1 MVKDIT
7 YENECQVKLLA
18 GIDKLANA
26 VKTTLGPSGRLV
38 LIQNTGKA
46 PLTTKDGVTV
56 AKSIE
61 LKDPVENL
69 GAQLAINVASKTN
82 DDTGDGTT
90 TATVLAQAICHNG
103 FEMIKKGARPSKIK
117 IGIETAV
124 NQICKTLDKN
134 AIKINDLPSIRNVAA
149 ISANNDT
156 ELGNMIADAVNK
168 VGVNGVIRVEESK
181 TGKTTVNIVDGLQ
194 FNRGYLSP
202 YFVTNS
208 TKPICELDHPY
219 ILLYNHKLSNFE
231 DFKDAITYAAENH
244 KPFFVI
250 ADDVDGEALT
260 TLIYNH
266 INNKI
271 KCCAVK
277 APGFGD
283 TRPGFFQDLALM
295 VGGTLV
301 SEETGTKLS
310 ELDPKC
316 ILGSAEKVIITKNNF
331 TIIHGNTD
339 PQKRADRIQLLKN
352 GLSLTKNPM
361 EKQHLENRLAK
372 IDGGIAVIN
381 VGGTTEVELRE
392 TKDRVDD
399 AVHAT
404 MAAIEEGII
413 PGGGVALLK
422 SAIINDILS
431 NEDKD
436 IKAGYDIVFKAIQTP
451 LIQINDNNGEHGKE
465 VLNHIVDEF
474 KSSGFKDFNYGYDT
488 KTNTYQDLISVGII
502 DPVKVTK
509 AALKN
514 AASIAIMLLSTA
526 CVINISSDDNKLYAL
541 PQMQQMNQLPEMPP
555 LPVM

>member
-1 MVKDIT
+1 MIKNIT
-7 YENECQVKLLA
+7 YENECQTKLLN
-18 GIDKLANA
+18 GLDKLANA

-38 LIQNTGKA
+38 LIQNDGKA

-103 FEMIKKGARPSKIK
+103 FDMIKKGAKPSKIK
-117 IGIETAV
+117 IGIEKAV
-124 NQICKTLDKN
+124 NKVCETLDKK
-134 AIKINDLPSIRNVAA
+134 AIQIQDFPSIRNVAT
-149 ISANNDT
+149 ISANNDS
-156 ELGNMIADAVNK
+156 ELGIMIADAVNK
-168 VGVNGVIRVEESK
+168 VGKNGVVRVEESK
-181 TGKTTVNIVDGLQ
+181 TGKTSVNIMDGLQ
-194 FNRGYLSP
+194 FDRGYISP
-202 YFVTNS
+202 YFVTNP
-208 TKPICELDHPY
+208 TKPICELNNPL
-219 ILLYNHKLSNFE
+219 ILLYNHKLSIFD

-244 KPFFVI
+244 RPFLVV

-266 INNKI
+266 VNNKI
-271 KCCAVK
+271 KCCAIK

-283 TRPGFFQDLALM
+283 TRPGFFNDLAMM
-295 VGGTLV
+295 VGGKLI
-301 SEETGTKLS
+301 SEDTGTKLS
-310 ELDPKC
+310 ELDPKT
-316 ILGSAEKVIITKNNF
+316 ILGSAEKVIITKNNI
-331 TIIHGNTD
+331 TIMHGNVNPTEH
-339 PQKRADRIQLLKN
+339 QERIQLLKN
-352 GLSLTKNPM
+352 GLDLTKNPM
-361 EKQHLENRLAK
+361 EKKHLEDRLAK
-372 IDGGIAVIN
+372 IDGGIAVIS

-422 SAIINDILS
+422 SAIINSNFDSEDDEDINNGYKLLL
-431 NEDKD
+431 DA
-436 IKAGYDIVFKAIQTP
+436 IKTP
-451 LIQINDNNGEHGKE
+451 LIQINDNNGEQGQD
-465 VLNHIVDEF
+465 VLDNIVENF
-474 KSSGFKDFNYGYDT
+474 QNSNCENFNFGYDA
-488 KTNTYQDLISVGII
+488 KSNKYQDLILAGII

-526 CVINISSDDNKLYAL
+526 CVINTSSEDNKLYAL
-541 PQMQQMNQLPEMPP
+541 PQMSSQMPELPA